1 LLAKIVQYFTD
12 KNSLLSTP
20 NNKTIVMNQTAK
32 QPTNYGALSN
42 LIIVFFFWGFV
53 AAGNG
58 IFIPFC
64 KSHFHL
70 NQFQSQLIDT
80 SYYGAYFYGSLVLY
94 FFSQTSGVD
103 LLNRIGYKKG
113 IIIGLVISL
122 LGAVSLAFV
131 STYDGATFGLVLTAF
146 FIVALGFSLQQTAA
160 QPFAIALGDPSTGSH
175 RLNMAGG
182 INSFGTLLGPLIVSI
197 VLFGSVGDAGKEPT
211 LGNIKTLW
219 LILGGLFAFVAVFFT
234 VSKKLPKLHIEEH
247 IEKSSKASLSLLLI
261 AIPATILLFFNNIF
275 TDAQRPYMV
284 SGTLGVTLL
293 ILFIS
298 MSMAKKNKTGWGAMQ
313 FPQLVLGMVAIFVY
327 VGVEVTIQ
335 SNMGALLKTPDFG
348 SLNEKY
354 ISPFI
359 SLYWGSLMIG
369 RWTGAISVFNLKKA
383 TRQIMT
389 VVVPIIAFAII
400 LLVNWIKG
408 NEIGNLYLCIAVL
421 IAGIFFGQ
429 EKPVKT
435 LLTLSI
441 LAAIAMMIG
450 MLTTGITAT
459 YAFMSGGLFCSIMW
473 PCIFSLAVAGL
484 GKYTSEG
491 SSFLIMMIL
500 GGAIIPPT
508 QGALADTKIGI
519 HPSYF
524 VPVACFLYLA
534 WHAWKTRNVLKAQG
548 IDFDQ
553 QISGGH

>member
-1 LLAKIVQYFTD
+1 
-12 KNSLLSTP
+12 
-20 NNKTIVMNQTAK
+20 MNQQTK

-42 LIIVFFFWGFV
+42 LITVFFFWGFV

-94 FFSQTSGVD
+94 FFSQASGVD
-103 LLNRIGYKKG
+103 LLNRIGYKNG
-113 IIIGLVISL
+113 IIFGLLISF
-122 LGAVSLAFV
+122 LGAISLAFV
-131 STYDGATFGLVLTAF
+131 STYGGATFGLVLTAF

-182 INSFGTLLGPLIVSI
+182 VNSFGTLLGPLIVSI
-197 VLFGSVGDAGKEPT
+197 VLFGSVGAAGKEPT
-211 LGNIKTLW
+211 LANIKLLW
-219 LILGGLFAFVAVFFT
+219 LILGGLFAFVAIFFSI
-234 VSKKLPKLHIEEH
+234 SKKLPKLKIEEH
-247 IEKSSKASLSLLLI
+247 IEKSSKASFTLILI
-261 AIPATILLFFNNIF
+261 AIPAAILLFFNNMF
-275 TDAQRPYMV
+275 SDAQRPYIV
-284 SGTLGVTLL
+284 SATLVITLL

-298 MSMAKKNKTGWGAMQ
+298 MSMAKKNKAGWGAMQ
-313 FPQLVLGMVAIFVY
+313 YPQLVLGMVAIFVY

-335 SNMGALLKTPDFG
+335 SNMGALLKSPEFG
-348 SLNEKY
+348 SMNERY

-369 RWTGAISVFNLKKA
+369 RWTGAISVFNLKKV
-383 TRQIMT
+383 TRQILT
-389 VVVPIIAFAII
+389 IVVPIVAFALI
-400 LLVNWIKG
+400 LIVNLVRG
-408 NEIGNLYLCIAVL
+408 NEINNLYLYIICIAVL

-441 LAAIAMMIG
+441 LAAIAMLIG
-450 MLTTGITAT
+450 MLSSGMTTI

-508 QGALADTKIGI
+508 QGALADTSIGI

-524 VPVACFLYLA
+524 LAVACFLYLA

-548 IDFDQ
+548 LDFDQ
-553 QISGGH
+553 QISSGH

>member
-1 LLAKIVQYFTD
+1 
-12 KNSLLSTP
+12 
-20 NNKTIVMNQTAK
+20 MNQQTR

-42 LIIVFFFWGFV
+42 LITVFFFWGFV

-94 FFSQTSGVD
+94 FFSQASGVD

-113 IIIGLVISL
+113 IILGLLISL
-122 LGAVSLAFV
+122 IGAVSLAFV
-131 STYDGATFGLVLTAF
+131 STYAGATFGLVLTAF

-182 INSFGTLLGPLIVSI
+182 INSLGTLLGPLVVHI
-197 VLFGSVGDAGKEPT
+197 VLVGSLGSTDEEPS
-211 LGNIKTLW
+211 LGSIKTLW
-219 LILGGLFAFVAVFFT
+219 LILAGLFAFVAIFFT
-234 VSKKLPKLHIEEH
+234 VSKKLPKLNIEEH
-247 IEKSSKASLSLLLI
+247 IEKSPKATTALI
-261 AIPATILLFFNNIF
+261 LIGIPAAILLFFNNIF

-284 SGTLGVTLL
+284 IAMLAVTLL
-293 ILFIS
+293 ILFVS

-335 SNMGALLKTPDFG
+335 SNMGALLKTPEFG
-348 SLNEKY
+348 SMDEKY

-369 RWTGAISVFNLKKA
+369 RWTGAISVFNLQKSTK
-383 TRQIMT
+383 QILT
-389 VVVPIIAFAII
+389 VVVPIIAFALI
-400 LLVNWIKG
+400 LFVNVLNGTKVD
-408 NEIGNLYLCIAVL
+408 NLYLYIICIAIL

-435 LLTLSI
+435 LLTLSV
-441 LAAIAMMIG
+441 LAAIAMLIG
-450 MLTTGITAT
+450 MFTTGLTST
-459 YAFMSGGLFCSIMW
+459 YAFMSGGLFCSVMW
-473 PCIFSLAVAGL
+473 PCIFSLAIAGL

-491 SSFLIMMIL
+491 SAFLIMMIL
-500 GGAIIPPT
+500 GGAIIPPA

-519 HPSYF
+519 HDSYL
-524 VPVACFLYLA
+524 VAVACFLYLA
-534 WHAWKTRNVLKAQG
+534 WHAWKTRSVLKSQG
-548 IDFDQ
+548 LDFDQ
-553 QISGGH
+553 QIAGGH

>member
-1 LLAKIVQYFTD
+1 
-12 KNSLLSTP
+12 
-20 NNKTIVMNQTAK
+20 MNQQAK
-32 QPTNYGALSN
+32 MPTNYGALSN

-64 KSHFHL
+64 KSHFQL

-80 SYYGAYFYGSLVLY
+80 SYYGAYFYGSLILY
-94 FFSQTSGVD
+94 FFSQASGVD
-103 LLNRIGYKKG
+103 LLNRIGYKRG
-113 IIIGLVISL
+113 IILGLIISMI
-122 LGAVSLAFV
+122 GAVSLAFV
-131 STYDGATFGLVLTAF
+131 STYAGATFGLVLIAF

-182 INSFGTLLGPLIVSI
+182 INSFGTLLGPIVVSM
-197 VLFGSVGDAGKEPT
+197 VLFGSVSGEGKVPT
-211 LGNIKTLW
+211 LGNIQMLW
-219 LILGGLFAFVAVFFT
+219 LILGGLFAFVAIFFAL
-234 VSKKLPKLHIEEH
+234 SKKLPKLNIEEY
-247 IEKSSKASLSLLLI
+247 IEKSPKATLSLILI
-261 AIPATILLFFNNIF
+261 AIPAAILLFFNNKF
-275 TDAQRPYMV
+275 SDNARPYLV
-284 SGTLGVTLL
+284 VGTLVFTL
-293 ILFIS
+293 IVLFSS
-298 MSMAKKNKTGWGAMQ
+298 MIRAKKDKGGWGAMQ

-348 SLNEKY
+348 SLDEKF

-369 RWTGAISVFNLKKA
+369 RWTGAISVFNLSKS
-383 TRQIMT
+383 TRNLLTI
-389 VVVPIIAFAII
+389 VVPIVAFGII
-400 LLVNWIKG
+400 LGVNYWRGSDIS
-408 NEIGNLYLCIAVL
+408 NLYLYIICIAVL
-421 IAGIFFGQ
+421 IAGIYYGQ

-435 LLTLSI
+435 LITLSL
-441 LAAIAMMIG
+441 LAAVAMVIG
-450 MLTTGITAT
+450 MLTKGQIAT

-500 GGAIIPPT
+500 GGAIIPPM
-508 QGALADTKIGI
+508 QGALADTTIGI
-519 HPSYF
+519 HGSYF
-524 VPVACFLYLA
+524 VPVLCFLYLA
-534 WHAWKTRNVLKAQG
+534 WHAIQTRSVLKKQG